1 MAKTKHF
8 LLTFFTFHLA
18 NITHF
23 PMTQLR
29 ITTPFFHW
37 PYYSQYIKYYRFP
50 NYPPY
55 TDQALLLTLLL
66 STYQI
71 LQISQ
76 WPTIHR
82 PSTFVDITTLHIS
95 NITDFPIRL
104 CKHQLVIYR
113 SPLVNIII
121 SNWLMH
127 QFSLFICTD
136 IWLNWYHQP
145 NLY

>member
-1 MAKTKHF
+1 MTKTKHF
-8 LLTFFTFHLA
+8 YWLF
-18 NITHF
+18 HF
-23 PMTQLR
+23 PPSQYYTFPNDP
-29 ITTPFFHW
+29 TENYHTFFHW

-113 SPLVNIII
+113 YPLVNIII

>member
-1 MAKTKHF
+1 MTPGSQMTATTLVELGVSTLSLPHDRANNF
-8 LLTFFTFHLA
+8 IDFFSLHLA
-18 NITHF
+18 TITHF
-23 PMTQLR
+23 PLAQLR
-29 ITTPFFHW
+29 NTTHFHW
-37 PYYSQYIKYYRFP
+37 PYCSQYIKYYRFP

-104 CKHQLVIYR
+104 CKHQLVI
-113 SPLVNIII
+113 
-121 SNWLMH
+121 
-127 QFSLFICTD
+127 
-136 IWLNWYHQP
+136 
-145 NLY
+145 